1 MCELGRRVRREAEGP
16 TGDEEE
22 VPGGG
27 GEKSQVSSGGW
38 GWDADALPI
47 GTQGG
52 LGGVGRRARRR
63 ASERR
68 LGGAAAHPHAGRG
81 GGLAAGG
88 CPPPLPP
95 ALRAHTH
102 KGARGPRFLP
112 APLPAEPARRLRA
125 PPRARARSL
134 ARYRWGGV
142 SGPPGSR
149 GARVT
154 CNGGGEGNGEEG
166 RRGRALGVA

>member
-68 LGGAAAHPHAGRG
+68 QL
-81 GGLAAGG
+81 
-88 CPPPLPP
+88 
-95 ALRAHTH
+95 
-102 KGARGPRFLP
+102 
-112 APLPAEPARRLRA
+112 
-125 PPRARARSL
+125 S
-134 ARYRWGGV
+134 
-142 SGPPGSR
+142 
-149 GARVT
+149 
-154 CNGGGEGNGEEG
+154 NQI
-166 RRGRALGVA
+166 

>member
-112 APLPAEPARRLRA
+112 APLPAEPARSLRA
-125 PPRARARSL
+125 PPRARALARSL
-134 ARYRWGGV
+134 SLG
-142 SGPPGSR
+142 R
-149 GARVT
+149 GLWAPRVPRSSCDRSQRT
-154 CNGGGEGNGEEG
+154 D
-166 RRGRALGVA
+166 